1 MSVTKE
7 EQISAIITDWISTMD
22 YLTGPDL
29 TPMLE
34 AVSQNCIEGINLKSI
49 REKVENTQY
58 QSLNEFIYQKRK
70 EVNKKIEKI
79 NKCKAEMK
87 ELFASLPPTLP
98 SFLEQIPEAIESVRR
113 EMDMNV
119 PHVKQYRRNVC
130 L

>member
-58 QSLNEFIYQKRK
+58 QSLNEFIY
-70 EVNKKIEKI
+70 EFEKLLQHE
-79 NKCKAEMK
+79 KDVLSSE
-87 ELFASLPPTLP
+87 
-98 SFLEQIPEAIESVRR
+98 
-113 EMDMNV
+113 
-119 PHVKQYRRNVC
+119 
-130 L
+130 